1 MSSIKVT
8 KSISAPVDVV
18 FNTISD
24 IRQFSDAVPDIINIE
39 ILSDQKVGVGTRF
52 RETRLMN
59 EKEVSTELEV
69 TDYAENEYIRIVA
82 ESQGTVW
89 DSLFT
94 VNEQDGKTELE
105 LVMDANSNRLLS
117 KLVNLMMK
125 RVMKNA
131 LEKDMEAVRAYCE
144 RN

>member
-1 MSSIKVT
+1 MSRIRVT
-8 KSISAPVDVV
+8 KSISAPVDIV

-24 IRQFSDAVPDIINIE
+24 IRQFSEAVPGIVDIE
-39 ILSDQKVGVGTRF
+39 ILTDQKIGVGTRF

-59 EKEVSTELEV
+59 GKETSTELEV
-69 TDYAENEYIRIVA
+69 TDYSKNEFIRIVA
-82 ESQGTVW
+82 ESNGTVW

-94 VNEQDGKTELE
+94 VKEQNGKTQLE
-105 LVMDANSNRLLS
+105 LVMDADSNRLLP

-144 RN
+144 Q